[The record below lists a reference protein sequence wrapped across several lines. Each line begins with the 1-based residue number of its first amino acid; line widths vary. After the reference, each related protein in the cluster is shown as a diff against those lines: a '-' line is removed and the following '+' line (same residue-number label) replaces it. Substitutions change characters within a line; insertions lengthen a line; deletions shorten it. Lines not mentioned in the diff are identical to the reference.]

1 MDTEELAVLHDELV
15 RLIKDVEKD
24 YAEVTKPRTKLKRIQ
39 REHKIEDMLETLAS
53 GKNTYSLYLSLLK
66 QMAKEADRK
75 TYTEFK
81 EKGNHHHKALSD
93 LVQNVKLAKQN
104 LAKEPRGPGDK
115 DRKDINTWGADE
127 IIEEGK
133 KVQDASNA
141 ALGRTQR
148 LVDATEAIAIDTNI
162 ALHEQTDQMKQ
173 TNAEIEGVSQDLNRA
188 DKIVA
193 HIARRL
199 ATDKMIMCLVLVLV
213 LAILGLI
220 VSKAMG
226 VLPGDGGG
234 GDTEVD
240 CSLDLTQRNSDCIAA
255 REAAAKENGGRRW
268 RRAFDPAPFETQA
281 RQPIDLGGG
290 SDPPERVPQIGG
302 AGKVAE
308 VANLGLD

>member
-213 LAILGLI
+213 LADRKS
-220 VSKAMG
+220 V
-226 VLPGDGGG
+226 V
-234 GDTEVD
+234 
-240 CSLDLTQRNSDCIAA
+240 
-255 REAAAKENGGRRW
+255 
-268 RRAFDPAPFETQA
+268 
-281 RQPIDLGGG
+281 
-290 SDPPERVPQIGG
+290 
-302 AGKVAE
+302 
-308 VANLGLD
+308 